1 MKKVYF
7 APQTE
12 IVLVCT
18 ESLLTIVSNTSAE
31 ELKLMAGT
39 LTLMNECDIS
49 AVFIMESVKKTS
61 GKEEGFVFYRK

>member
-18 ESLLTIVSNTSAE
+18 ESLLTTVSNTSA
-31 ELKLMAGT
+31 ADGT
-39 LTLMNECDIS
+39 EALS
-49 AVFIMESVKKTS
+49 RESDW
-61 GKEEGFVFYRK
+61 ED